1 MRVFALHSLGWLTLL
16 AACHSLLGCAS
27 ASEAKAGAEAGGAA
41 GGAQSGPMSA
51 AGADNAGGQTASGG
65 GPAAQ
70 TGGGSG
76 ASGIG
81 VTTSGGASAAAGG
94 SAGGVGGAAAA
105 GSSIAGGAESGGGS
119 GVGSAGSAGVSSG
132 ALIHNDTFWK
142 DTSGTPIYSQGGGVL
157 KVGDTYY
164 WYGVKYNGAVTYAA
178 KPTGLNSDT
187 SFNAVTCYSSKDLVS
202 WKFEANVMT
211 QAGSGTEVAGASWFG
226 RLGVAYNATTKKYVL
241 VSQYSGTAGTGE
253 LFATSSTPTG
263 PFAFDHIQTVVTNVA
278 NSTTGD
284 QTVFI
289 DDDGTAYL
297 ICSSSS
303 GRSNLYVA
311 PLHPADYLSVD
322 PATRIFGGPGREGN
336 AMFKYAGHYYFC
348 SSDLHGWNASHTY
361 CISATNI
368 MGPYGAEFVMTNTD
382 ADFSHVTQTG
392 FFITVQGS
400 AQSTVIFAGDRWA
413 DFAGNGLGFNQ
424 WMPLTF
430 SGTTPL
436 FQSVTEWS
444 LNAAT
449 GAWSVG
455 PDNNYALNPSFE
467 ADRVAMTQPAG
478 WTTTG
483 TNSNVTG
490 GHTGRWSWQ
499 LSGQANLEQKVASLP
514 NGTYTLSVW
523 AKSTGGQSLA
533 QIGVSNF
540 GGTTKTVSVSS
551 ALTTWTQQTIS
562 GVAVSNGQ
570 CQIDVTTTGSATQ
583 TVTLDDFSLV
593 RTGP

>member
-1 MRVFALHSLGWLTLL
+1 MRVPILHSVSFVALL
-16 AACHSLLGCAS
+16 AACHTLFGCGS
-27 ASEAKAGAEAGGAA
+27 ASDSSNGAA
-41 GGAQSGPMSA
+41 GSGESGPTSA
-51 AGADNAGGQTASGG
+51 AGADNVGGQTAGG
-65 GPAAQ
+65 TRSVVQ
-70 TGGGSG
+70 TAGGSSASG
-76 ASGIG
+76 ASAA
-81 VTTSGGASAAAGG
+81 TSGGASAAGAGTGG
-94 SAGGVGGAAAA
+94 SSAGIAGAASGTTGGVA
-105 GSSIAGGAESGGGS
+105 SVAGGAENGGTSGA
-119 GVGSAGSAGVSSG
+119 AGSAGVSSG
-132 ALIHNDTFWK
+132 GLIHNDTFWK

-178 KPTGLNSDT
+178 KPTGPNSDT

-226 RLGVAYNATTKKYVL
+226 RLGVAYNATTKQYVL

-263 PFAFDHIQTVVTNVA
+263 PFVFDHIQAVVTNVA

-284 QTVFI
+284 QTLFI
-289 DDDGTAYL
+289 DDDGTAYV

-336 AMFKYAGHYYFC
+336 AMFKYSGHYYFC

-368 MGPYGAEFVMTNTD
+368 MGPYGAEFVMANTD

-400 AQSTVIFAGDRWA
+400 GQSTVIFAGDRWA

-424 WMPLTF
+424 WLPLTF
-430 SGTTPL
+430 TGTTPQ

-455 PDNNYALNPSFE
+455 PDNNYVLNPSFE

-499 LSGQANLEQKVASLP
+499 LTGQANLEQKVAALP
-514 NGTYTLSVW
+514 NGTYTLSAW
-523 AKSTGGQSLA
+523 TKSSAGQPLA

-540 GGTTKTVSVSS
+540 GGTAKTASVAS
-551 ALTTWTQQTIS
+551 ALTAWTQQTIT
-562 GVAVSNGQ
+562 GIAVSNGQ
-570 CQIDVTTTGSATQ
+570 CQVDVTATGGATQ
-583 TVTLDDFSLV
+583 TVTVDDFSLV